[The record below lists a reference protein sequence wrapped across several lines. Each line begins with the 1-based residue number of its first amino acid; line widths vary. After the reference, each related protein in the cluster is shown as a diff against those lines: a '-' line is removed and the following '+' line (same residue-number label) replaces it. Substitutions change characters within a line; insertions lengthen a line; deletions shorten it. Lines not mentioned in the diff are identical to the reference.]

1 MSSLGPWPILATG
14 GGVREGQVRTAGR
27 CWKFFVAY
35 HSTGAGRDR
44 IADGRP
50 GPVQRRPASGVQQAC
65 GRHGMTCGRALDG
78 RNSRFARR
86 GHQTGLKYSRL
97 CAFSTM

>member
-14 GGVREGQVRTAGR
+14 GGVRAGQVRTVGR

-50 GPVQRRPASGVQQAC
+50 GPVQRRPASGVQQAG
-65 GRHGMTCGRALDG
+65 GRHRLTFARASG
-78 RNSRFARR
+78 ARNSRFA
-86 GHQTGLKYSRL
+86 
-97 CAFSTM
+97 CAVR